1 MVSNGIQF
9 TPHELKQRFYSC
21 SGNREIIQQIID
33 ELESRSALTEY
44 KVVKTEIFE
53 QLSKITGI
61 SIGEELPYDD
71 EMIAVNIDYI
81 EGIVTSVEKSSLS
94 LEREP
99 TYWDDYIS
107 AEVLAK
113 FSLWDE
119 IILGVAPQT
128 SQDDSFFTVGRNI
141 GNLIVTEVN
150 RKERTFMAIGSK
162 GKVRE
167 YDMDDFIS
175 IVTPDGTSLQK
186 NQNAVERTISSNP
199 QDNVQAIREN
209 IGAENNRKTTKEPSL
224 STELNDNEDLI
235 GNINISNELFPTISI
250 ASIRACG
257 NIPGLPNKPIYD
269 LKEEVKLNISEF
281 ASIASVYEQ
290 GLQAYIKELRQVK
303 KGTRFVSL
311 ENGNLISGI
320 TEDYIYQFPFDFEKD
335 SELFDGARIRAII
348 DGKDVDGHIH
358 AVIERFIVIS
368 LEKDCGPNIES
379 CLLKVDNT
387 AMLEALREKIGKI
400 ASGEATAFNTRLAE
414 NVINNHGEEELAATI
429 DKSILCG
436 TMSGNLNE
444 LQFQAVAKALANE
457 VSYIWG
463 PPGTGKTSSLTVLL
477 EMLYNEKKKV
487 LLCSN
492 TNRAVDQVLLK
503 ICNSYGR
510 NHQALIDGDIMRI
523 GQISHDELKEW
534 ADLVSLDGIVATKS
548 IALKV
553 DKENLEAEIS
563 CIENETS
570 LALKI
575 LKQFKNADLIADS
588 IKQHNQ
594 RIKELSSN
602 IEKLK
607 VDKER
612 WDKRKKS
619 LVEEKTKAASANRV
633 LRVFLR
639 SKEEIE
645 PDVINA
651 ETALGKVI
659 KEIFQFK
666 IEEENLH
673 NKLQNLTEEYD
684 EIIGKLSSYKREDIE
699 QQLKEAD
706 AKKQPLL
713 NKLSEILKQIEDIAS
728 AAVKSARI
736 VGATVTK
743 AYLSPKLFD
752 GFDVVVV
759 DEASMVLLPALF
771 YVAGL
776 AREKVVISGDPKQLS
791 PIVQT
796 EQKEIFNAIGK
807 DVFFSA
813 KIEPNSARVVMLTE
827 QYRMLENICQLISPT
842 MYGGSLVTSS
852 TIEKSS
858 NMIDDTL
865 HGELIII
872 DTSTLAPF
880 SNKDAYNS
888 KYNLMNAITIR
899 NYCLDLMKQG
909 KITDVS
915 CCGICTPYSAQSKL
929 LQKMLMGA
937 ELNMI
942 QAGTVHSYQ
951 GDAKQVLIIDIPDSE
966 PHKTAGMFLV
976 ADNAEDSGA
985 KLFNVAIS
993 RTQYQLIIV
1002 ANLEYLDKKLPAYAF
1017 LRDYLARMSKYGKVV
1032 DARDVIALYPIVHDL
1047 KKYGEPFN
1055 LSKET
1060 LKTGLF
1066 SEKDFSLVCREDMKR
1081 AKNRIDIFSG
1091 FVTSQRISVYE
1102 SIIRE
1107 KTNNGV
1113 VVRCVTRPP
1122 RTNGSITKEEG
1133 KIALNALE
1141 TWGCIVDTR
1150 ASIHEKAVIIDDEI
1164 VWFGSLNPLSHTTKT
1179 NEMMARVESTEIA
1192 SQILNF
1198 LSINKKRREQ
1208 GSSEGENPRCPECRS
1223 RTSYCTGQY
1232 GGFWRCEECDWTQNA
1247 TQKMRS
1253 ILMVSSLSNDNAPK
1267 CPLCGSKTITKN
1279 SRFGEFF
1286 GCSKYPECP
1295 GVVRPKKAK
1304 GKAGAGKMGS
1314 DKKRKA
1320 VEK

>member
-1 MVSNGIQF
+1 MVFKGTQF

-21 SGNREIIQQIID
+21 AGNREIVQQIID
-33 ELESRSALTEY
+33 ELESRSTLSEY

-71 EMIAVNIDYI
+71 EKIAVNIDYI
-81 EGIVTSVEKSSLS
+81 EGIITSVEKSSLS
-94 LEREP
+94 LDREP
-99 TYWDDYIS
+99 AYWDDSIP
-107 AEVLAK
+107 AEILANFLSWEEIVLG
-113 FSLWDE
+113 
-119 IILGVAPQT
+119 IPPQV
-128 SQDDSFFTVGRNI
+128 SEADGFFAVGKKI
-141 GNLIVTEVN
+141 GNLIITEVN

-175 IVTPDGTSLQK
+175 IVTTVETSLHK
-186 NQNAVERTISSNP
+186 NQNDIERTISSSP
-199 QDNVQAIREN
+199 QNNVKAIREN
-209 IGAENNRKTTKEPSL
+209 IGVENTQITTKETSP
-224 STELNDNEDLI
+224 STELNDNENSN
-235 GNINISNELFPTISI
+235 GNINVSNELFPTISI

-269 LKEEVKLNISEF
+269 LKEEVKLNLSES
-281 ASIASVYEQ
+281 ASITSVYEQ

-311 ENGNLISGI
+311 ENGNLIPDI
-320 TEDYIYQFPFDFEKD
+320 TEGYIYQFPFDFEKD
-335 SELFDGARIRAII
+335 SELFDGAKIRAII

-368 LEKDCGPNIES
+368 LEKDCGPHIES

-400 ASGEATAFNTRLAE
+400 ASGETTAFNTRLAE
-414 NVINNHGEEELAATI
+414 NVIDNHGEERLTATI

-436 TMSGNLNE
+436 TVSANLNE
-444 LQFQAVAKALANE
+444 LQFQAVAKALSNE

-477 EMLYNEKKKV
+477 EILYNEKKKV

-510 NHQALIDGDIMRI
+510 GHKALIDGDILRI
-523 GQISHDELKEW
+523 GQISHDELKLF
-534 ADLVSLDGIVATKS
+534 ADMVSLDGIVARKS
-548 IALKV
+548 IVLKAQ
-553 DKENLEAEIS
+553 KEKLEAEIT
-563 CIENETS
+563 CIENETA

-575 LKQFKNADLIADS
+575 LKQFKNAETIADS

-594 RIKELSSN
+594 RIKELPSR
-602 IEKLK
+602 IEKFK
-607 VDKER
+607 KDKEH
-612 WDKRKKS
+612 WDKRKTC
-619 LVEEKTKAASANRV
+619 LVAEKTKAASANRV

-645 PDVINA
+645 ADRINT
-651 ETALGKVI
+651 ETAMGTVI
-659 KEIFQFK
+659 KEIFQLK
-666 IEEENLH
+666 IEESNLH
-673 NKLQNLTEEYD
+673 NRLQNLTKEYD
-684 EIIGKLSSYKREDIE
+684 EIIGMLSRYKRKDIE
-699 QQLKEAD
+699 QQMKDAD
-706 AKKQPLL
+706 VKKQPLL
-713 NKLSEILKQIEDIAS
+713 NQLSEISKQIEDVAS

-752 GFDVVVV
+752 GFDVVVI

-776 AREKVVISGDPKQLS
+776 AKEKVVISGDPKQLS

-796 EQKEIFNAIGK
+796 EQKEIFDTIGRNI
-807 DVFFSA
+807 FLAA
-813 KIEPNSARVVMLTE
+813 KIEPNSARVVRLTE
-827 QYRMLENICQLISPT
+827 QYRMMDKICQLISPT
-842 MYGGSLVTSS
+842 MYGGALVTSS
-852 TIEKSS
+852 TIRKSS
-858 NMIDDTL
+858 NMIDDAL

-888 KYNLMNAITIR
+888 KYNLMHAITIR
-899 NYCLDLMKQG
+899 NFCLDLMKQG

-929 LQKMLMGA
+929 LQKMLVGA
-937 ELNMI
+937 KLNLI

-966 PHKTAGMFLV
+966 PHKAAGMFLV
-976 ADNAEDSGA
+976 ADNSEDSGA

-993 RTQYQLIIV
+993 RAQYQLIIV
-1002 ANLEYLDKKLPAYAF
+1002 ANLAYLDQKLPAYAF
-1017 LRDYLARMSKYGKVV
+1017 LRDYLAKMSNYGKVV
-1032 DARDVIALYPIVHDL
+1032 DARDVIALYPIMHDL

-1055 LSKET
+1055 LSNET

-1081 AKNRIDIFSG
+1081 AKTRIDIFSG

-1113 VVRCVTRPP
+1113 IVRCITRPP
-1122 RTNGSITKEEG
+1122 RVNGSITKEEG
-1133 KIALNALE
+1133 KMALNALE

-1150 ASIHEKAVIIDDEI
+1150 ASIHEKAVIIDGEI

-1179 NEMMARVESTEIA
+1179 TEMMARVEDAEIA

-1198 LSINKKRREQ
+1198 LSINKKKREI
-1208 GSSEGENPRCPECRS
+1208 GSSVGENPRCPGCRS
-1223 RTSYCTGQY
+1223 RTSYCIGQY
-1232 GGFWRCEECDWTQNA
+1232 GGYWRCEECDWTQNA
-1247 TQKMRS
+1247 AYNSKNV
-1253 ILMVSSLSNDNAPK
+1253 LKVSSLSNDNAPI
-1267 CPLCGSKTITKN
+1267 CPLCGSKTVAKS
-1279 SRFGEFF
+1279 SRFGDFF

-1295 GVVRPKKAK
+1295 GVVRPKKTK
-1304 GKAGAGKMGS
+1304 EKADSSKMGS
-1314 DKKRKA
+1314 DKKGKA
-1320 VEK
+1320 IKK